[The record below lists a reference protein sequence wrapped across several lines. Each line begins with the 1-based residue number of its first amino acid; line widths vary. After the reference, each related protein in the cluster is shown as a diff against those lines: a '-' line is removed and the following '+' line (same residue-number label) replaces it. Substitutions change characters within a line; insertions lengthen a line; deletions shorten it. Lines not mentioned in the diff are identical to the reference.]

1 MTYLAVVTLQASSGV
16 PADNVINTHHLNV
29 ITTGAQARAAFN
41 IAAEAFYQDVAA
53 WFSNLLLVTGHTIE
67 YYDLDDPQPRQP
79 IATYTFDFSG
89 ALPGNS
95 LPAEVACVVSSRA
108 AYESGSPP
116 ARRRGRFYLG
126 PFQGNA
132 VEVTGKIKNSVVDD
146 IATAAQTF
154 YQAVDAGGN
163 AEAVVYSQVDGVGR
177 PIVQT
182 WVDNEWDIQRRRGGI
197 ATYRNTLGV

>member
-1 MTYLAVVTLQASSGV
+1 MTLLAVVTLRASSGV
-16 PADNVINTHHLNV
+16 PADNVINTHHIDV
-29 ITTGAQARAAFN
+29 ITSSAQARAAFTL
-41 IAAEAFYQDVAA
+41 AAEAFYQDVSA
-53 WFSNLLLVTGHTIE
+53 WFSNLLAVTGHTIE
-67 YYDLDDPQPRQP
+67 FYDLDDPQPRQP
-79 IATYTFDFSG
+79 FGENGFDFTG
-89 ALPGNS
+89 ALPSNS

-108 AYESGSPP
+108 AYASGSPP

-132 VEVTGKIKNSVVDD
+132 VEVTGKIKNTVVDD

-154 YQAVDAGGN
+154 YQAVNAGGD